1 MALDANTYGTVAG
14 VERMIGDIV
23 DSRTFAAGTVPTLT
37 ECEAALDAIAAV
49 INARL
54 DVMGYTVPVNA
65 TDYPYAR
72 SLVAEANNNGAAARL
87 LGSIPT
93 QAYDPDEQ
101 MEDTGATRPQMYE
114 RYLNQV
120 LKQIND
126 RMIRAGMRQGRLDNF
141 RTGARDSDGNVR
153 EPLFRRRMDE
163 YPGARTLP
171 RSEESTDE

>member
-1 MALDANTYGTVAG
+1 MPVAATTYGTVAG

-23 DSRTFAAGTVPTLT
+23 ADRTFAVGTVPTLI
-37 ECEAALDAIAAV
+37 ECEAALDAIANV

-54 DVMGYTVPVNA
+54 DYKGYTVPVVEA
-65 TDYPYAR
+65 TYPYAYG
-72 SLVAEANNNGAAARL
+72 LLAEANNNGAAARL
-87 LGSIPT
+87 LGTIPT

-120 LKQIND
+120 LKMI
-126 RMIRAGMRQGRLDNF
+126 MKGEIRAGMRKRMMADL
-141 RTGARDSDGNVR
+141 RVGASKDEDGDLK

-163 YPGARTLP
+163 YPGSRILP
-171 RSEESTDE
+171 TEDT